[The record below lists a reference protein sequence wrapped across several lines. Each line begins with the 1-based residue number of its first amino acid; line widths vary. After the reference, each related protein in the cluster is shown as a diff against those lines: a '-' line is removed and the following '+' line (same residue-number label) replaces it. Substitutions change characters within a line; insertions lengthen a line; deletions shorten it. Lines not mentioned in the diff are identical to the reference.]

1 MNIEIWLDR
10 EEETLSIVNIV
21 KETEYNIHTTRSIA
35 ITENGVHIQIVD
47 VLDKVLIEQS
57 TDRFNYNDL
66 HSNKSLQKELTH
78 RLQDIFDI
86 DQLVKS
92 HTERDIA
99 FEYKNEIHEKQEMDK
114 TFLYDNDNK
123 TKHLYKGYRTLA
135 KNEADQEIYAY
146 VYTSKGV
153 YTNTTTIA
161 YDSYI
166 TLPVEPTKA
175 LADDPM
181 LVSIVH
187 PVPKYFMTW
196 LNRQVS
202 KCFDT
207 EFRAL
212 INRSNI
218 HIPNKII
225 YNSRYTYI
233 YKLEKDNDTL
243 IAFYKYKEDLKD
255 DHLIGNKL
263 NVYDSKAVEKALLYA
278 NEVENTLIYANEH

>member
-47 VLDKVLIEQS
+47 VTDKVLIEKS
-57 TDRFNYNDL
+57 IDRFNYNDL

-92 HTERDIA
+92 GTEKDIA

-114 TFLYDNDNK
+114 TFLYENDNK
-123 TKHLYKGYRTLA
+123 TKHLYKGYRTLTTNDTER
-135 KNEADQEIYAY
+135 KIH
-146 VYTSKGV
+146 VYTGKGV
-153 YTNTTTIA
+153 YNNTAPPI

-166 TLPVEPTKA
+166 TLPVQPTAA
-175 LADDPM
+175 LAYEPM

-202 KCFDT
+202 KCFYFDN

-212 INRSNI
+212 INKSNI
-218 HIPNKII
+218 YIPSKII
-225 YNSRYTYI
+225 YNSRYAYF
-233 YKLEKDNDTL
+233 YKFEEENGTL
-243 IAFYKYKEDLKD
+243 IAFYKYKEHLKD
-255 DHLIGNKL
+255 DHFDGIRLD
-263 NVYDSKAVEKALLYA
+263 VYDSEAVKNALLYA
-278 NEVENTLIYANEH
+278 NDI